1 MKHSLPFLSI
11 LVAIFL
17 FACNNAKQNINAE
30 NDLDAAR
37 DFIRAALD
45 GKFDL
50 ARKYLLT
57 DSSNNQYLDAVER
70 NYNKMDAEMKGSYRG
85 ASINIHL
92 VNPVNDSTT
101 IIVYS
106 NSYKNDHDTLK
117 VIKSNKNW
125 QVDLKY
131 LFTHGGDSAYNRL
144 PDTDSI
150 K

>member
-1 MKHSLPFLSI
+1 MKYNLSFLSI
-11 LVAIFL
+11 ILAILF
-17 FACNNAKQNINAE
+17 FACNNAKQNNKAE
-30 NDLDAAR
+30 NDIDASR

-50 ARKYLLT
+50 ARKYLLA

-70 NYNKMDAEMKGSYRG
+70 NYNKMDVEMKTSYRA

-92 VNPVNDSTT
+92 VDPVNDSTT
-101 IIVYS
+101 ILVYS

-117 VIKSNKNW
+117 VLKTNNNW
-125 QVDLKY
+125 QIDLKY
-131 LFTHGGDSAYNRL
+131 LFIQDKDTIYNRQNR
-144 PDTDSI
+144 TDSL